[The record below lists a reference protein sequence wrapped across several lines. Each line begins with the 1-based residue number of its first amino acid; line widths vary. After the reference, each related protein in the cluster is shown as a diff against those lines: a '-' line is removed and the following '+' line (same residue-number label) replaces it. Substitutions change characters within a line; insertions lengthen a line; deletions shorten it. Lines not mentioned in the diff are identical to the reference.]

1 MYVETSHFEAMTQS
15 SPAAGRGVKG
25 VGAPLEGSLLN
36 TSLKLDQNESLKV
49 KVINRITEVSQKT
62 NEGSGVPYLSGRES
76 WDPKRS

>member
-1 MYVETSHFEAMTQS
+1 MTQS

-49 KVINRITEVSQKT
+49 KSKSSTESPKCRKKPMKVLGFLIYLGEKAGTQK
-62 NEGSGVPYLSGRES
+62 GADGHWHAR
-76 WDPKRS
+76 